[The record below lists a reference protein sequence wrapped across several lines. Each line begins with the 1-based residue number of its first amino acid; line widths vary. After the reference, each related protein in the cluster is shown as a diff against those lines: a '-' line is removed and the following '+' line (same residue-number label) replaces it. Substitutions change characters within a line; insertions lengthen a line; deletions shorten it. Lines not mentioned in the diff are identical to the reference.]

1 VSVGLDVESGFLAD
15 LAAQPVVDGLAEF
28 EDAAGGFPV
37 LVVAAADE
45 QDPAVVVGD
54 DAADADG
61 VPGRRSVH
69 EITSRVA
76 YWARHVDKLWGL

>member
-1 VSVGLDVESGFLAD
+1 M
-15 LAAQPVVDGLAEF
+15 
-28 EDAAGGFPV
+28 
-37 LVVAAADE
+37 
-45 QDPAVVVGD
+45 VVVPPLDKQSAAMIIGD